1 MNRRSKALIGLVP
14 FTFLAHHSN
23 LMAITQPLPNLSEK
37 AKLLLSGSVI
47 RPEVVDAPMG
57 FRSHNFAGD
66 HLLQVDQLT
75 GSPRVMSGK
84 LWDDPQE
91 SQPVNE
97 RSVLKA
103 ATDFLKQHSVD
114 FGVSFDNLVLDQNSL
129 LIDSDVQFVK
139 YRVMIDG
146 VQLLDGSIDLQFKK
160 GQLVQVINHS
170 YGEATAPQ
178 WTSLVPPSIDQAR
191 SIIERDAAEL
201 ILVDTVVEKA
211 AYWRVRQNARGYEKV
226 KVQRYQVVDQGDNQ
240 YFVDID
246 LGRQEVMTVTPR
258 QVNYAGHYGKATET
272 SSLLGPLAR
281 GQATGDIYPRWY
293 KDEIKQV
300 GLPKVMVSAG
310 TQNVTT
316 DQGGS
321 FALTGETPPKIAGF
335 KGSLVKVKP
344 TTGTLLNLEGVLTD
358 NEWQITYKKG
368 TDRDFA
374 DKNMAQAMAYV
385 HTQKIID
392 YAGKYV
398 QSKWLQKP
406 LSVNVNLGQTCN
418 AYWDGTTTNF
428 YSAGGRCANT
438 ALIADVV
445 YHEWGHGF
453 DENTGGIED
462 GAFSE
467 GFGDI
472 MSILMTESNIL
483 GIGFFTDGKP
493 VRDLEPNKVY
503 PKDRGEVHAE
513 GLIIGSTFWD
523 LYMALKAKYNSE
535 KAVDLLSQ
543 YSLKS
548 VFTASRYTDVYKA
561 VLVID
566 DNDQDPTNGTPNF
579 CEINQV
585 FTDHGLAKKSPDC
598 KSQTT
603 ES

>member
-14 FTFLAHHSN
+14 FTFLAQHSN
-23 LMAITQPLPNLSEK
+23 VMAVTQPLPNLSEK
-37 AKLLLSGSVI
+37 SKLMLSGSVI
-47 RPEVVDAPMG
+47 RPEFVDAPMG
-57 FRSHNFAGD
+57 FMSQAFAGD
-66 HLLQVDQLT
+66 HLVQVDQLT
-75 GSPRVMSGK
+75 GSPRVISGK
-84 LWDDPQE
+84 LWDTPQE
-91 SQPVNE
+91 SQAVDE
-97 RSVLKA
+97 RSILKIA
-103 ATDFLKQHSVD
+103 SDFLKQHAVD
-114 FGVSFDNLVLDQNSL
+114 FGVSFDNLVLDQSSL
-129 LIDSDVQFVK
+129 LIDNDVQFVK
-139 YRVMIDG
+139 YRVMIEG

-170 YGEATAPQ
+170 YSEAAASQ
-178 WTSLVPPSIDQAR
+178 WTKTPPPSIEVAR
-191 SIIERDAAEL
+191 SLIERDTADL
-201 ILVDTVVEKA
+201 MLVDTVVEKA
-211 AYWRVRQNARGYEKV
+211 SYWKIRQHTSGYEKV
-226 KVQRYQVVDQGDNQ
+226 RVQRYLVVDQGRKL
-240 YFVDID
+240 YFVDVD
-246 LGRQEVMTVTPR
+246 LGRLEVMTVIPQ
-258 QVNYAGHYGKATET
+258 QVNYADPT
-272 SSLLGPLAR
+272 SPLVR
-281 GQATGDIYPRWY
+281 GQAVGDIYPRWY

-300 GLPKVMVSAG
+300 ALPKVTVSAG
-310 TQNVTT
+310 TQSLTT
-316 DQGGS
+316 GKDGS
-321 FALTGETPPKIAGF
+321 FATTGEVTPKIAGF
-335 KGSLVKVKP
+335 KGTLVKVKP
-344 TTGTLLNLEGVLTD
+344 TTGALLNVDGVLKD
-358 NEWQITYKKG
+358 NLWEIAYKKG
-368 TDRDFA
+368 TDRDYT

-398 QSKWLQKP
+398 QTKWLEKP

-428 YSAGGRCANT
+428 FSAGGRCANT

-445 YHEWGHGF
+445 YHEWGHGL
-453 DENTGGIED
+453 DDNTGGIED

-472 MSILMTESNIL
+472 MSVLMTESNIL

-503 PKDRGEVHAE
+503 PKDRGEVHSE

-523 LYMALKAKYNSE
+523 LYKTLKTKHNSE

-543 YSLKS
+543 YALKS

-561 VLVID
+561 ILVID

-579 CEINQV
+579 CEINQA

-598 KSQTT
+598 KSEAT